1 MKSIV
6 PDLLIFFLDW
16 CALIFSEFRDTGNK
30 YKMKVRSRV
39 ANLGD
44 LRNPSLRQNVISG
57 AITPSQIAVMT
68 TEVCVCVCVC
78 GRGDIY

>member
-1 MKSIV
+1 
-6 PDLLIFFLDW
+6 
-16 CALIFSEFRDTGNK
+16 
-30 YKMKVRSRV
+30 MKVRSRV

-68 TEVCVCVCVC
+68 TEVCVCVCVSLSLSVC
-78 GRGDIY
+78 IDNRGVCSLDKRGTVH

>member
-1 MKSIV
+1 
-6 PDLLIFFLDW
+6 
-16 CALIFSEFRDTGNK
+16 
-30 YKMKVRSRV
+30 MKVRSRV

-68 TEVCVCVCVC
+68 TEVCVCVCCVHACVRVC
-78 GRGDIY
+78 ACVRAYMHACVCVVDIYV

>member
-1 MKSIV
+1 M
-6 PDLLIFFLDW
+6 
-16 CALIFSEFRDTGNK
+16 
-30 YKMKVRSRV
+30 

-68 TEVCVCVCVC
+68 TEVCVCVGGGGGGGYLCTRLSKWMMSYWLNVL
-78 GRGDIY
+78 GTNGL